1 MLCILRDDLA
11 RAIKKLK
18 SLGGGFAVI
27 PVGKRRLVQ
36 CVPGELSMDH
46 TTVLQKA
53 EVLMYV
59 CMYTCIL
66 IHTVR
71 VLECCTNIV
80 NGEPVYHED
89 CRRYQDSPLMVTYDR
104 WSLCGGSLY
113 TRDTHTSAR
122 THAHTHTRTRVCVI

>member
-1 MLCILRDDLA
+1 MAGQEFPLLLCIFRDDLA

-53 EVLMYV
+53 EVLTCV
-59 CMYTCIL
+59 CIHVYLYIL
-66 IHTVR
+66 DVYLCTV
-71 VLECCTNIV
+71 
-80 NGEPVYHED
+80 P
-89 CRRYQDSPLMVTYDR
+89 TYKR
-104 WSLCGGSLY
+104 
-113 TRDTHTSAR
+113 
-122 THAHTHTRTRVCVI
+122 